1 MQLRN
6 MNSTSMRKLY
16 NTLLVNTIIA
26 ILLTS
31 LSACGNKQNSG
42 KGGLMQKIESVF
54 EAEIPDDYTPASA
67 MLVVPLHPSPGEKFH
82 IVSAGGRSILKANLT
97 VSGAMSGLKA
107 VKQTMGSELP
117 YWRIDEFEGTSE
129 GSYTA
134 TITGNGEKIAEISFK
149 VSANKS
155 ESTQGNVWKTRQSW
169 SPETE
174 TLYSA
179 WVNAL
184 FSKGNEQS
192 SWPALHEVTQ
202 NKEFNFLYNALSL
215 DEDNASGKTRVLME
229 PDCADNPYFL
239 RAYFAWKLG
248 LPFGFHIADR
258 GWMGKAPSTGQWI
271 TNESPSSKKHPVLA
285 FNSFIRTIMNGVHSG
300 TARAALDNENTDYYP
315 VALNKESLR
324 PGTIFADPYGHT
336 FVLVSRKAQTKS
348 SPGVLLAADAQPDKT
363 IAIKRFW
370 KGNFLFNTSEVIG
383 EPGFKAFRPIMVENG
398 KLTLMKNQR
407 IDQNSGFVPF
417 SMEQKNLDRE
427 VFYHNMDRVINPN
440 PLNPEEAMEDLIKA
454 LHEQVLVR
462 IKSVQNGEEYM
473 KSHPSTI
480 IPMPG
485 GAKGVFQTGGLWE
498 DYSTPNRDLRL
509 LIAIDAVIGF
519 PERVAKYPE
528 DFDLRGNPSAEEIKD
543 RLQKMLEKEIEN
555 RTVTYIR
562 SDGKEQQLTLKQI
575 IDRREALEM
584 AYNPNDGVEIR
595 WGAPENSEEIK
606 TCKRRAPAN
615 QRATMQSVRKWFAQR
630 LHPPT

>member
-1 MQLRN
+1 

-485 GAKGVFQTGGLWE
+485 GAKGLFQTGGLWE

>member
-1 MQLRN
+1 
-6 MNSTSMRKLY
+6 
-16 NTLLVNTIIA
+16 
-26 ILLTS
+26 
-31 LSACGNKQNSG
+31 
-42 KGGLMQKIESVF
+42 
-54 EAEIPDDYTPASA
+54 
-67 MLVVPLHPSPGEKFH
+67 
-82 IVSAGGRSILKANLT
+82 
-97 VSGAMSGLKA
+97 
-107 VKQTMGSELP
+107 
-117 YWRIDEFEGTSE
+117 
-129 GSYTA
+129 
-134 TITGNGEKIAEISFK
+134 
-149 VSANKS
+149 
-155 ESTQGNVWKTRQSW
+155 
-169 SPETE
+169 
-174 TLYSA
+174 
-179 WVNAL
+179 
-184 FSKGNEQS
+184 
-192 SWPALHEVTQ
+192 
-202 NKEFNFLYNALSL
+202 
-215 DEDNASGKTRVLME
+215 
-229 PDCADNPYFL
+229 
-239 RAYFAWKLG
+239 
-248 LPFGFHIADR
+248 
-258 GWMGKAPSTGQWI
+258 
-271 TNESPSSKKHPVLA
+271 
-285 FNSFIRTIMNGVHSG
+285 
-300 TARAALDNENTDYYP
+300 
-315 VALNKESLR
+315 
-324 PGTIFADPYGHT
+324 
-336 FVLVSRKAQTKS
+336 
-348 SPGVLLAADAQPDKT
+348 
-363 IAIKRFW
+363 
-370 KGNFLFNTSEVIG
+370 
-383 EPGFKAFRPIMVENG
+383 MVENG

-427 VFYHNMDRVINPN
+427 VFYHTMDRVINPN

-509 LIAIDAVIGF
+509 LIAIDAVVGF

-543 RLQKMLEKEIEN
+543 RLQKMLEKEIES

-562 SDGKEQQLTLKQI
+562 SDGNEQQLTLKQI

-615 QRATMQSVRKWFAQR
+615 QRTTMQSVRKWFAQR

>member
-1 MQLRN
+1 
-6 MNSTSMRKLY
+6 MNSTSMRKPH

-42 KGGLMQKIESVF
+42 KSGLMQKIESVF
-54 EAEIPDDYTPASA
+54 ETEISDDYTPASA

-97 VSGAMSGLKA
+97 VSGAMSELKA
-107 VKQTMGSELP
+107 VKQTTGKELP
-117 YWRIDEFEGTSE
+117 YWRIDEFDGTSE

-134 TITGNGEKIAEISFK
+134 TISSNGEKIVEISFT
-149 VSANKS
+149 VSANKN
-155 ESTQGNVWKTRQSW
+155 ETTQGNIWKTRQSW
-169 SPETE
+169 TPEME

-184 FSKGNEQS
+184 FSSGNEQS

-202 NKEFNFLYNALSL
+202 NKEQNFLYNALSL
-215 DEDNASGKTRVLME
+215 DEDNATGKTRVLME

-315 VALNKESLR
+315 IALNKESLR

-336 FVLVSRKAQTKS
+336 FVLVSRKAQTKN

-383 EPGFKAFRPIMVENG
+383 EPGFKVFRPIIVENG
-398 KLTLMKNQR
+398 KFMLMKNQH
-407 IDQNSGFVPF
+407 IDENSGFVPF
-417 SMEQKNLDRE
+417 SMQQKNLDRE
-427 VFYHNMDRVINPN
+427 IFYHTMDRIINPN
-440 PLNPEEAMEDLIKA
+440 PLNPEEALGDLINA

-528 DFDLRGNPSAEEIKD
+528 DFDLRGNPSSEEIITK
-543 RLQKMLEKEIEN
+543 LQTLLEKEIEK
-555 RTVTYIR
+555 RSVTYIR
-562 SDGKEQQLTLKQI
+562 SNGSEQQLTLKQI

-595 WGAPENSEEIK
+595 WGALENSEEIK

>member
-1 MQLRN
+1 